1 MFVPARCP
9 HAFANPGTT
18 PAQMLFLFGPAGHED
33 YLAEMG
39 HLISRPGPV
48 DPAQIAALR
57 ARWDIEQITPV
68 VPGARSS

>member
-1 MFVPARCP
+1 MFVPAQCP

-18 PAQMLFLFGPAGHED
+18 PARMLFLFAPAGHEL

-39 HLISRPGPV
+39 QMLSRPGPADV
-48 DPAQIAALR
+48 AEIAALR

-68 VPGARSS
+68 VPGR